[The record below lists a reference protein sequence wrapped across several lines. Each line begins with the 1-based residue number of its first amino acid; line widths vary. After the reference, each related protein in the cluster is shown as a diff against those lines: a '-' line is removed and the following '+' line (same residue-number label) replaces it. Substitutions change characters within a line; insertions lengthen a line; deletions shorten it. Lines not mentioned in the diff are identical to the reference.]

1 MNWSKMLRLKLSIT
15 VLAIGFLFLAAA
27 CGGESASTDD
37 LSVDELLVSAGEEL
51 AAMSTAKVAMI
62 DETDSG
68 AQFFGT
74 TFKSMEAEIKSP
86 DGFRMLVEVV
96 AAAMGFVEIEMV
108 AVGEQAYMKF
118 SEDAP
123 WLPLPLEQVPFNFG
137 RVGPALSEALPLMR
151 DAAITGREVVA
162 DAQTILVV
170 GDIVSEDLS
179 ALITSLDPGH
189 PITLTLWIDESEHIL
204 RQMRIDGRLY
214 NDDAPGTRRLVTISG
229 VNAPVDI
236 QLPDI
241 AAGP

>member
-1 MNWSKMLRLKLSIT
+1 MNGSKILRLKLSIA

-27 CGGESASTDD
+27 CGGETASTEE

-62 DETDSG
+62 DESESG

-74 TFKSMEAEIKSP
+74 TFKSMEADIKSP

-108 AVGEQAYMKF
+108 AVGEQAFMKF

-123 WLPLPLEQVPFNFG
+123 WLPLPLDQVPFNFG
-137 RVGPALSEALPLMR
+137 RVGPALSEVLPLMR
-151 DAAITGREVVA
+151 DAAITGREAVG
-162 DAQTILVV
+162 DAQTILVE
-170 GDIVSEDLS
+170 GNIVSEELS
-179 ALITSLDPGH
+179 ALITALDPGH
-189 PITLTLWIDESEHIL
+189 PITLTLWIDEGEHIL

-214 NDDAPGTRRLVTISG
+214 DDDALGTKRLVTISD
-229 VNAPVDI
+229 VNVPVEI
-236 QLPDI
+236 QLPDT

>member
-1 MNWSKMLRLKLSIT
+1 MNWSKTLRFNLSIT
-15 VLAIGFLFLAAA
+15 VLAVGFLFSAAA
-27 CGGESASTDD
+27 CGGGSTSTDE
-37 LSVDELLVSAGEEL
+37 LSVDELLTSTGEEL

-62 DETDSG
+62 DETESG

-108 AVGEQAYMKF
+108 AVGEQAFMKF

-123 WLPLPLEQVPFNFG
+123 WLPLPLDQVPFNFG
-137 RVGPALSEALPLMR
+137 RVGPALSEVLPLMR
-151 DAAITGREVVA
+151 DAAITGREAVG
-162 DAQTILVV
+162 DAQTILVE
-170 GDIVSEDLS
+170 GNIVSEELS
-179 ALITSLDPGH
+179 ALITALDPGH
-189 PITLTLWIDESEHIL
+189 PITLTLWIDEGEHIL

-214 NDDAPGTRRLVTISG
+214 DDDAPGTKRLVSISD
-229 VNAPVDI
+229 VNVPVEI
-236 QLPDI
+236 QLPDT